1 MRGYKGSK
9 GAVQWSFI
17 GTRCLGGPKV
27 FSRATRGAVQALRV
41 AAAAL
46 FKLQWSLMVLGGP
59 KVFSSAT

>member
-1 MRGYKGSK
+1 MVFY
-9 GAVQWSFI
+9 

-59 KVFSSAT
+59 NVFSSAT